1 MFIGR
6 EYEIETLNKLYSKEE
21 FEFVVMYGRRRVGK
35 TTLLS
40 EFCNNKPAIF
50 FVAEEY
56 NSNLSLK
63 NFSKQ
68 ILEYFKMTD
77 YISTFES
84 WEKAFMFLAK
94 QSENKQLVLVMDEFP
109 YLVQS
114 NNTLPSLLQNLIDH
128 HLKATKLFIVICGSS
143 MSFMEKEVLSY
154 KSPLFGRRT
163 AQMLIEPFDFYN
175 SSKFFP
181 KYSFVERVEAYGVI
195 GGIPQYLEKFNE
207 KYTIEENV
215 KQEILDKS
223 SYLYE
228 EPKNLLKQELREPAV
243 YNSIIEAIAT
253 GYTKINEISTKIG
266 EPKDKCAKYLASLN
280 DLHIIIKEI
289 PIMEKENSRKT
300 IYKVNDNLF
309 RFYYNFIFSNKSLI
323 EQHMGSF
330 LYEKKIKPQFAK
342 YLGEIF
348 EKVCIDFLNHQN
360 INGNLPFIFTKIGR
374 WWGNNSKTKTQEEI
388 DIVAIDDSMILFGE
402 CKWRNEKIDM
412 DVVNLLM
419 EKGEISTF
427 GKFEKKYYSF
437 FSKSGFTKSVLE
449 YSNAKDNIL
458 LFGPQEIN
466 KGLTLE

>member
-6 EYEIETLNKLYSKEE
+6 EYEIETLNKLYSKKQ
-21 FEFVVMYGRRRVGK
+21 FQFIVMYGRRRVGK

-40 EFCNNKPAIF
+40 EFCNNKRKIF

-56 NSNLSLK
+56 NNNLSLR

-94 QSENKQLVLVMDEFP
+94 ESENEQLILVIDEFP

-114 NNTLPSLLQNLIDH
+114 NNALPSLLQNLIDH
-128 HLKATKLFIVICGSS
+128 HLKKTKLFIVVCGSS

-163 AQMLIEPFDFYN
+163 AQMFIEPFDFYN

-181 KYSFVERVEAYGVI
+181 RYSFNERVMTYGII

-207 KYTIEENV
+207 KYTVEENI
-215 KQEILDKS
+215 KQELLDKS

-243 YNSIIEAIAT
+243 YNSIIEAIAN

-266 EPKDKCAKYLASLN
+266 EPKDKCAKYLSSLN
-280 DLHIIIKEI
+280 DLRIVSKET
-289 PIMEKENSRKT
+289 PIMEKDNSRKS

-309 RFYYNFIFSNKSLI
+309 KFYYNFIFSNKSLI
-323 EQHMGSF
+323 EQHMGRV
-330 LYEKKIKPQFAK
+330 LYEKKIEPQISK

-348 EKVCIDFLNHQN
+348 EKVCMDFLNYKN
-360 INGNLPFIFTKIGR
+360 INGELPFIFTNMGR
-374 WWGNNSKTKTQEEI
+374 WWGNNPKTKTQEEI
-388 DIVAIDDSMILFGE
+388 DIVAIDDTMILFGE
-402 CKWRNEKIDM
+402 CKWKNEKLDM
-412 DVVNLLM
+412 DIVNSLIR
-419 EKGEISTF
+419 KSEINAF
-427 GKFEKKYYSF
+427 NKFEKKFYGL
-437 FSKSGFTKSVLE
+437 FSKSGFTNSVKE
-449 YSNAKDNIL
+449 YSNENKNIL
-458 LFGPQEIN
+458 LFGPEEID
-466 KGLTLE
+466 L